1 MCLFKIHKK
10 ILFQFVFFLINGSI
24 VQNSLAQLTSA
35 GSILQG
41 IKSEVPAPYL
51 PLPDIKLEFPKEE
64 PLKQPSLVFS
74 VNQFKFNG
82 NSKISN
88 ETLSELAK
96 SYLNRPLSFKDLQ
109 ELTDRITLEYHRRG
123 WIVRAMLPQQD
134 ITSGIVHFQI
144 YEALLGGIHI
154 ENKSKRIDT
163 KRVESWIYSS
173 IPLGTHLSST
183 TLDRAIL
190 TLNDQPDLQVSSSL
204 EQGASPGETVLLL
217 VITDK
222 PALDGTIGVDNFGQK
237 STGINRFTASF
248 NVNGPLN
255 LGEQVAY
262 YGLYSS
268 GTSYD
273 RLALTVPVG
282 ENGLRIGVNTSYLTY
297 KVTDAGFAQLNI
309 NGLSSTNGAEL
320 TYPLLRSKPS
330 NLYLLLNYNFSS
342 FLNYANSATSSQ
354 YSTSVFQSGIYGN
367 RLDNF
372 GGGAVNSLSI
382 YASSGRVNLS
392 NSPSLTSDTNGPGI
406 NGGFNKLHYSLSRQ
420 QTVSSNVAILVGV
433 SGQVASKNMDASEQ
447 MYLGG
452 PYGVRSYAT
461 GQGNANQGITQS
473 VEIFEN
479 LPSNFT
485 LSQFYDYA
493 NIQTYKQ
500 SNFSGA
506 PSDNGYSLQ
515 GVGTS
520 LVWTGSNGLKL
531 KAIWARRIGTL
542 PTSIYE
548 TFIANGGL
556 ASNRFWLNASL
567 SF

>member
-1 MCLFKIHKK
+1 
-10 ILFQFVFFLINGSI
+10 
-24 VQNSLAQLTSA
+24 
-35 GSILQG
+35 
-41 IKSEVPAPYL
+41 
-51 PLPDIKLEFPKEE
+51 
-64 PLKQPSLVFS
+64 
-74 VNQFKFNG
+74 
-82 NSKISN
+82 
-88 ETLSELAK
+88 
-96 SYLNRPLSFKDLQ
+96 
-109 ELTDRITLEYHRRG
+109 
-123 WIVRAMLPQQD
+123 
-134 ITSGIVHFQI
+134 
-144 YEALLGGIHI
+144 
-154 ENKSKRIDT
+154 
-163 KRVESWIYSS
+163 
-173 IPLGTHLSST
+173 
-183 TLDRAIL
+183 
-190 TLNDQPDLQVSSSL
+190 
-204 EQGASPGETVLLL
+204 
-217 VITDK
+217 
-222 PALDGTIGVDNFGQK
+222 
-237 STGINRFTASF
+237 
-248 NVNGPLN
+248 
-255 LGEQVAY
+255 
-262 YGLYSS
+262 
-268 GTSYD
+268 
-273 RLALTVPVG
+273 
-282 ENGLRIGVNTSYLTY
+282 
-297 KVTDAGFAQLNI
+297 
-309 NGLSSTNGAEL
+309 
-320 TYPLLRSKPS
+320 LRSKPS

-372 GGGAVNSLSI
+372 GGGAVNSASI
-382 YASSGRVNLS
+382 YASSGWVNLS

-406 NGGFNKLHYSLSRQ
+406 NGGFNKLHYSLIRQ
-420 QTVSSNVAILVGV
+420 QTVSSKVAILVGV

-447 MYLGG
+447 MYMGG